1 MATLDPRSI
10 VVLAGL
16 ISLMMALVLFFMRRS
31 YPVAIGGL
39 REWTAAP
46 FFFFG
51 SSVFFGL
58 RGAIPDVLS
67 IVLANLLLSPGLEI
81 LEPTHGAQDGRRSR
95 LLARKRTNLVRTVSG

>member
-39 REWTAAP
+39 RGWPAAP
-46 FFFFG
+46 FFLFVG
-51 SSVFFGL
+51 
-58 RGAIPDVLS
+58 
-67 IVLANLLLSPGLEI
+67 
-81 LEPTHGAQDGRRSR
+81 
-95 LLARKRTNLVRTVSG
+95 